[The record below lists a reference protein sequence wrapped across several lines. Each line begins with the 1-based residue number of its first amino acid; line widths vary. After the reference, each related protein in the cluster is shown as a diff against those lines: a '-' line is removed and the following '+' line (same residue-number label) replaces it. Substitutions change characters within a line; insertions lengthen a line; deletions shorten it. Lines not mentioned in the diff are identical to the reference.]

1 MSAHNNKKKGN
12 IMPIPLIPLAMSLA
26 QFAPKLVG
34 WLAGDKAENT
44 AETVIDIAKSVTG
57 YQDPQQA
64 ADAIIQ
70 NPELRIKF
78 QEQATQLELGL
89 EREYT
94 ERLAIVN
101 QTMQAEAKSE
111 HWPQWI
117 WRPLWGIISAVAFL
131 VVCIFVCYLGY
142 RAISGKDPQAIG
154 MIPLLI
160 GAFTTL
166 FGIPGAILGIAAWG
180 RNKLKERKSTNE

>member
-1 MSAHNNKKKGN
+1 
-12 IMPIPLIPLAMSLA
+12 MPLPLLPLAMSLA
-26 QFAPKLVG
+26 QYAPKLIG
-34 WLAGDKAENT
+34 WLGGDKAENT
-44 AETVIDIAKSVTG
+44 AETVIDMAKAVTG

-64 ADAIIQ
+64 TEAIIQ
-70 NPELRIKF
+70 SPELQIKF
-78 QEQATQLELGL
+78 QEQANQLELGL

-94 ERLAIVN
+94 QQMALIN
-101 QTMQAEAKSE
+101 QTMQAEAQSE
-111 HWPQWI
+111 HILQWI

-166 FGIPGAILGIAAWG
+166 FGVPGAILGISAWG
-180 RNKLKERKSTNE
+180 RNKLKERRSTNE